1 MPKKNKKA
9 KVIDFGQIEETSATS
24 DHLTESAAAGNE
36 AVSPNPNPDTN
47 EEASVHEEMVSG
59 EESKDEVSEE
69 SDDESADDLLD
80 DVRRSLIEDATHT
93 DEKQSKWWK
102 RIGKGSRKEK
112 TEVAKN
118 EPIEEAKI
126 PVAPV
131 TETIVEKTDTLDS
144 DVDPIDELI
153 EMLESETKPDVEK
166 APPANVQAVAPEP
179 EKIIDVEELKKHAF
193 AHREN
198 EKNEDLSEVRSIALA
213 GEDEVFVEVESTR
226 QDPLD
231 ERLKA
236 IENALKPYRSFINL
250 TIAFLGIVMAVIASV
265 FLYNFYKASLPA
277 KPAEEV
283 SNLPYPTSVSLP
295 GGWSFNLGKGSLVD
309 GQWNPRGA
317 EWLEGTEVCRWVALP
332 WNRQL
337 EAVLRTLNPNDPIE
351 LTMSNQD
358 KLVYEV
364 YSVRQMSPEEMQK
377 LDSNSPCLL
386 IVLAEADS
394 EKRWV
399 LTALP

>member
-9 KVIDFGQIEETSATS
+9 KAIDFGQIEETSATS
-24 DHLTESAAAGNE
+24 DHLTESAAAGEE
-36 AVSPNPNPDTN
+36 AVKLPDPNPDTN
-47 EEASVHEEMVSG
+47 EEASIHEEAVSG
-59 EESKDEVSEE
+59 EESKDEVSE
-69 SDDESADDLLD
+69 DDLLD
-80 DVRRSLIEDATHT
+80 DVRRSLIEDATHA

-112 TEVAKN
+112 TEVVRN
-118 EPIEEAKI
+118 EPLEEAKI
-126 PVAPV
+126 PIVPV
-131 TETIVEKTDTLDS
+131 SETIVEKPDILDT

-153 EMLESETKPDVEK
+153 EMLESETEHDVEK
-166 APPANVQAVAPEP
+166 APPANVVAVAPEP

-226 QDPLD
+226 QDPLE
-231 ERLKA
+231 ERLKS

-250 TIAFLGIVMAVIASV
+250 TVAFLGIVMAVIAAV
-265 FLYNFYKASLPA
+265 FLYNFYMASLPA

-283 SNLPYPTSVSLP
+283 SNLPYPTAVSLP
-295 GGWSFNLGKGSLVD
+295 GGWSFNLAKGSLVD

-317 EWLEGTEVCRWVALP
+317 EWLQGTEVCRWVALP

-337 EAVLRTLNPNDPIE
+337 EAVVRTLNPNDPIE

-364 YSVRQMSPEEMQK
+364 YSLRQMSPEEMQK